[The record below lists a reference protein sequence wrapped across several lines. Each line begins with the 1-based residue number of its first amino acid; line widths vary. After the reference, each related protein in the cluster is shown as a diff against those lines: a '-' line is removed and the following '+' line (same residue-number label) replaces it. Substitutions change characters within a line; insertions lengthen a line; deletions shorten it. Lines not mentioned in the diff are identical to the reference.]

1 MTNPYPLHMSK
12 LAKSVLFLSM
22 LMVMNSELLAKEIAG
37 KTIITKGVVQATD
50 SIPGLQR
57 ILKRRSPIYGT
68 DLVTTELDSKAQLR
82 MTDGGMI
89 ALKENSELLIANY
102 EFNAVDQTGSVV
114 MELVK
119 GGLRSVTGAIKSEK
133 GNYQLKTPIGSIGIR
148 GTHYEVEI
156 IQGELFIAVWEG
168 AVDISVDIGGAEQYV
183 PLGDGEDYAYAKID
197 ESGEVTEFLEPPE
210 NFNAGHS
217 SDPKDEE
224 ETKETKKTEE
234 TETTKTAEKTDETK
248 STEATGEESDA
259 AGQKTETSG
268 EETDVVGQ
276 QTETASEETDVAGS
290 QIQAEDEEILVFQV
304 EQLSTPNQEQQ
315 VQEVVIVVEPIE
327 EETDFITQDI
337 AATELALTREEELS
351 ELIAAR
357 TGIFVYDQVSNL
369 VFDTEAGSNFAASMS
384 INFDTSEISNG
395 SLSFD
400 DADGVEWFAAFN
412 GAFNGTGLDLG
423 VNFASHG
430 NELADGTID
439 SVFTEGVDE
448 LLNVFELFEVDN
460 AEITTNG
467 RFNLSH

>member
-12 LAKSVLFLSM
+12 LAKPVLFLSM

-148 GTHYEVEI
+148 GTHYEAEI

-183 PLGDGEDYAYAKID
+183 SLGDGEDYAYAKID

-234 TETTKTAEKTDETK
+234 TETT
-248 STEATGEESDA
+248 GGESDA

-290 QIQAEDEEILVFQV
+290 QIQAEDEEILVFQE

-337 AATELALTREEELS
+337 AATELALTPEEELS

-467 RFNLSH
+467 RFNLSN

>member
-12 LAKSVLFLSM
+12 LAKPVLFLSM

-68 DLVTTELDSKAQLR
+68 DLVTTELASKAQIR
-82 MTDGGMI
+82 MADGGMI

-114 MELVK
+114 LELVK

-148 GTHYEVEI
+148 GTHYEA
-156 IQGELFIAVWEG
+156 ELIEGVLFVAVWEG
-168 AVDISVDIGGAEQYV
+168 AVDISVDIGGVEQYV

-210 NFNAGHS
+210 NFNVGHS
-217 SDPKDEE
+217 SDPEYEE
-224 ETKETKKTEE
+224 EEEEVEEVEEAAEEAEAQEEAEEAEAEAQEEEAEEEAE
-234 TETTKTAEKTDETK
+234 TETAETTET
-248 STEATGEESDA
+248 TGEA
-259 AGQKTETSG
+259 
-268 EETDVVGQ
+268 
-276 QTETASEETDVAGS
+276 TDVAGQ
-290 QIQAEDEEILVFQV
+290 QIETASVESVGFQE
-304 EQLSTPNQEQQ
+304 EQLSPPSQEQPQ
-315 VQEVVIVVEPIE
+315 DQQVVIDVEPIE
-327 EETDFITQDI
+327 AEIDFIVQDI
-337 AATELALTREEELS
+337 AATDLALTPEEELS

-357 TGIFVYDQVSNL
+357 TGVFVYDQVSNL

-400 DADGVEWFAAFN
+400 DADGVQWFAAFN
-412 GAFNGTGLDLG
+412 GAINGTGLDLG

-439 SVFTEGVDE
+439 SAFTQGVDE
-448 LLNVFELFEVDN
+448 LFNVFELFEVDN
-460 AEITTNG
+460 TQIITKG
-467 RFNLSH
+467 RFNLIP

>member
-1 MTNPYPLHMSK
+1 MTNHYPLHMSK
-12 LAKSVLFLSM
+12 LAKPVLFLSM

-68 DLVTTELDSKAQLR
+68 DVVTTELASKAQIR
-82 MTDGGMI
+82 MADGGMI

-114 MELVK
+114 LELVK

-148 GTHYEVEI
+148 GTHYEA
-156 IQGELFIAVWEG
+156 ELIEGVLFVAVWEG

-197 ESGEVTEFLEPPE
+197 ERGEVTELLEPPA
-210 NFNAGHS
+210 NFNVGHS
-217 SDPKDEE
+217 SDPEYEE
-224 ETKETKKTEE
+224 EAEEEEEEEEEAAEPQEEEPEEEAEAEEAQEEEAEEEAEAEEE
-234 TETTKTAEKTDETK
+234 TETAET
-248 STEATGEESDA
+248 TGEA
-259 AGQKTETSG
+259 
-268 EETDVVGQ
+268 
-276 QTETASEETDVAGS
+276 TDVAGQ
-290 QIQAEDEEILVFQV
+290 QIETASVESVGFQE
-304 EQLSTPNQEQQ
+304 EQLSTPSQEQPQ
-315 VQEVVIVVEPIE
+315 DQQVVIDVEPIE
-327 EETDFITQDI
+327 AETDFIVQDI
-337 AATELALTREEELS
+337 AATDLALTPEEELS

-357 TGIFVYDQVSNL
+357 NGVFVYDQVSNL

-400 DADGVEWFAAFN
+400 DADGVQWFAAFN
-412 GAFNGTGLDLG
+412 GAINGTGLDLG

-439 SVFTEGVDE
+439 SAFTQGVDE
-448 LLNVFELFEVDN
+448 LFNVFELFEVDN
-460 AEITTNG
+460 TQIITKG
-467 RFNLSH
+467 RFNLIP

>member
-12 LAKSVLFLSM
+12 LAKPVLFLSM

-68 DLVTTELDSKAQLR
+68 DLVTTELASKAQIR
-82 MTDGGMI
+82 MADGGMI

-114 MELVK
+114 LELVK

-148 GTHYEVEI
+148 GTHYEA
-156 IQGELFIAVWEG
+156 ELIEGVLFVAVWEG
-168 AVDISVDIGGAEQYV
+168 AVDISVDIGGVEQYV

-210 NFNAGHS
+210 NFNVGHS
-217 SDPKDEE
+217 SDPEYEE
-224 ETKETKKTEE
+224 EEEEEVEEVEEAAEEAEAQEEAEEAEAEAQEEEAEEEAE
-234 TETTKTAEKTDETK
+234 TETAETTET
-248 STEATGEESDA
+248 TGEA
-259 AGQKTETSG
+259 
-268 EETDVVGQ
+268 
-276 QTETASEETDVAGS
+276 TDVAGQ
-290 QIQAEDEEILVFQV
+290 QIETASVESVGFQE
-304 EQLSTPNQEQQ
+304 EQLSPPSQEQPQ
-315 VQEVVIVVEPIE
+315 DQQVVIDVEPIE
-327 EETDFITQDI
+327 AEIDFIVQDI
-337 AATELALTREEELS
+337 AATDLALTPEEELS

-357 TGIFVYDQVSNL
+357 TGVFVYDQVSNL

-400 DADGVEWFAAFN
+400 DADGVQWFAAFN
-412 GAFNGTGLDLG
+412 GAINGTGLDLG

-439 SVFTEGVDE
+439 SAFTQGVDE
-448 LLNVFELFEVDN
+448 LFNVFELFEVDN
-460 AEITTNG
+460 TQIITKG
-467 RFNLSH
+467 RFNLIP

>member
-1 MTNPYPLHMSK
+1 
-12 LAKSVLFLSM
+12 
-22 LMVMNSELLAKEIAG
+22 
-37 KTIITKGVVQATD
+37 VQATD

-68 DLVTTELDSKAQLR
+68 DLVTTELASKAQIR
-82 MTDGGMI
+82 MADGGMI

-114 MELVK
+114 LELVK

-148 GTHYEVEI
+148 GTHYEA
-156 IQGELFIAVWEG
+156 ELIEGVLFVAVWEG
-168 AVDISVDIGGAEQYV
+168 AVDISVDIGGVEQYV

-210 NFNAGHS
+210 NFNVGHS
-217 SDPKDEE
+217 SDPEYEE
-224 ETKETKKTEE
+224 EEEEEVEEVEEVEEAAEEAEAQEEAEEAEAEAQEEEAEEEAE
-234 TETTKTAEKTDETK
+234 TETAETTET
-248 STEATGEESDA
+248 TGEA
-259 AGQKTETSG
+259 
-268 EETDVVGQ
+268 
-276 QTETASEETDVAGS
+276 TDVAGQ
-290 QIQAEDEEILVFQV
+290 QIETASVESVGFQE
-304 EQLSTPNQEQQ
+304 EQLSPPSQEQPQ
-315 VQEVVIVVEPIE
+315 DQQVVIDVEPIE
-327 EETDFITQDI
+327 AEIDFIVQDI
-337 AATELALTREEELS
+337 AATDLALTPEEELS

-357 TGIFVYDQVSNL
+357 TGVFVYDQVSNL

-400 DADGVEWFAAFN
+400 DADGVQWFAAFN
-412 GAFNGTGLDLG
+412 GAINGTGLDLG

-439 SVFTEGVDE
+439 SAFTQGVDE
-448 LLNVFELFEVDN
+448 LFNVFELFEVDN
-460 AEITTNG
+460 TQIITKG
-467 RFNLSH
+467 RFNLIP